1 MGTPLE
7 TLASQ
12 QFVAESIDKLRRK
25 LLDLTARNPLLAFK
39 HATRSRRSVRVV
51 DELPDQLHLK
61 LATGKSLRFKGLPQ
75 PDNEPADEKT
85 IQFRRALEQAK
96 LEDEVYTKR
105 IEELGPD
112 ANDRELQLAEFE
124 LRARVRES
132 LGLPPATRSVVLTP
146 TAVAKAMGIDPTFDL
161 PAPGA
166 QPLSAKHD
174 DDAIQTL
181 LFDEQ
186 LHHTLNGIRDHTRS
200 SLDETGVNILYCAFG
215 FLEWFEDETSRTALH
230 APLLLYPIE
239 IRQQL
244 VRGQYQYAIASIG
257 DDLLTNATLRERL
270 RRDFALELPDIAEEE
285 TPESYF
291 GQVQRVIET
300 HKSWRVKR
308 WITVGLFNFTRLA
321 MYEDLDPSAWPTNKS
336 LVKHAGVG
344 KLLAGCN
351 AEPSHVTYASDED
364 LESDDFGTAQERPE
378 ILTIHDADSSQ
389 IHAIQDVLSGKDL
402 VIEGPPGTG
411 KSQTITN
418 IIAAAIAQQKTVL
431 FVAEKMAAL
440 NVVHSR
446 MRDAGLGEFC
456 LPIHSTKASRHE
468 VVKAIGDR
476 VKFPRHRICEVEIN
490 TAIAELQ
497 RLRMQLRGYVV
508 ALNQPAGEIGKTIHD
523 VFWRLQRLRDEY
535 PDLPSDLDE
544 ITLENAESIT
554 VIDAQRAR
562 HALEML
568 ATQRQS
574 ILDRYQSV
582 RRHPW
587 YGIAHHAMDPFT
599 ASDVI
604 RLVRSIAESAKQ
616 CAAADRTF
624 SDFVGIDQ
632 GRSIQQMQALVEV
645 VNKLVPPAPNIQSEL
660 ASRLAT
666 REARVVLAQFIDAV
680 NKYRTL
686 AAEIPNKFQS
696 TTAMLSVDLSELQ
709 KIEAQAHE
717 SQLQSWKVQDIGPAL
732 QRATAELQKL
742 ERASHCASVIAKLF
756 GLEMIP
762 NIEGLSRLLAA
773 CVVASKAPSML
784 IVGRDQRLLDHNA
797 YEIVRQSVATWKR
810 LSEARTRLEAVFN
823 LSATIDPEVLEAHA
837 ASLRNAP
844 VIPWFNLP
852 WWKARQAY
860 QRLSRVPEKLRTADI
875 AARLDALASHVREER
890 KYRSDSLSR
899 DVMGDRFQGI
909 ETDFKPIVTI
919 VDWGKTVRQEF
930 PAVDEIGRIIRNV
943 LFETP
948 PENFEA
954 LRAQA
959 RDASFTILDEVCRSA
974 SPDDHVH
981 ALVERCRKR
990 AATLQKLM
998 ELANRCAL
1006 NPNVALGECGNLAA
1020 EVQRYRDLH
1029 AYLHD
1034 GNQAEALLGTSY
1046 AGPDTELAPL
1056 VATAAYAQ
1064 QLEDANLPTEL
1075 TQWLLASD
1083 QASRL
1088 HRVQDLA
1095 HQIGECVQRLHRDRD
1110 ALYALTPID
1119 TKAWL
1124 GFDDLLETQPLE
1136 LSTVLEKAAQLPEEL
1151 EALVDDQRAEH
1162 LVLECGLQQL
1172 LDLFERAKHPLQLLP
1187 IAYDRVL
1194 HQSIARAAV
1203 SRSPDLQRFA
1213 GMTHEKARERFRQ
1226 LDRQLIELHRKQLA
1240 CELMRRPVEQGT
1252 NTGSRKTWTGMRLIE
1267 LEISKQQQHPPIRNL
1282 MDRAGQAIQQLMP
1295 CFMMSPLTVAQFLQP
1310 GGLHFDL
1317 VIMDEA
1323 SQLRP
1328 EDAIGAIARGSQF
1341 VIVGDPK
1348 QLPPTDFFHRAND
1361 SEDDDGSV
1369 ADEESIL
1376 DAALA
1381 VVRPA
1386 RRLKWHY
1393 RSRHESLIAYS
1404 NREFY
1409 DRDLVVFPSPHNT
1422 HGDYGVRQVR
1432 VPDGHFKNRVNMK
1445 EVERIAQDAIE
1456 FMQQHPDRSLGIVA
1470 MNQPQRDAI
1479 SLRMDE
1485 LFESHPAA
1493 EAYRLKWED
1502 TLEPFFVKNLEN
1514 VQGDERD
1521 AIFISTVYGPD
1532 EEGNF
1537 HQRFGPINTSGGHRR
1552 LNVLFTRAKYQ
1563 VVVFTSMVSGM
1574 IRADERSSWGVRVL
1588 KGYLDYA
1595 STGRLTQPVVQT
1607 GRSPES
1613 DFEISVARRLQEAGF
1628 EVVPQ
1633 VGVAG
1638 YFIDLAVRHPAYPG
1652 TFALGIECDGSMYHS
1667 AKSAR
1672 DRDRLRQEILENLGW
1687 RIYRI
1692 WSLDWYRNTARET
1705 QRLIARVKEACAECC
1720 Q

>member
-1 MGTPLE
+1 M
-7 TLASQ
+7 
-12 QFVAESIDKLRRK
+12 
-25 LLDLTARNPLLAFK
+25 
-39 HATRSRRSVRVV
+39 
-51 DELPDQLHLK
+51 
-61 LATGKSLRFKGLPQ
+61 
-75 PDNEPADEKT
+75 
-85 IQFRRALEQAK
+85 
-96 LEDEVYTKR
+96 
-105 IEELGPD
+105 
-112 ANDRELQLAEFE
+112 
-124 LRARVRES
+124 
-132 LGLPPATRSVVLTP
+132 
-146 TAVAKAMGIDPTFDL
+146 
-161 PAPGA
+161 
-166 QPLSAKHD
+166 
-174 DDAIQTL
+174 
-181 LFDEQ
+181 
-186 LHHTLNGIRDHTRS
+186 
-200 SLDETGVNILYCAFG
+200 
-215 FLEWFEDETSRTALH
+215 
-230 APLLLYPIE
+230 
-239 IRQQL
+239 
-244 VRGQYQYAIASIG
+244 
-257 DDLLTNATLRERL
+257 
-270 RRDFALELPDIAEEE
+270 
-285 TPESYF
+285 
-291 GQVQRVIET
+291 
-300 HKSWRVKR
+300 
-308 WITVGLFNFTRLA
+308 
-321 MYEDLDPSAWPTNKS
+321 
-336 LVKHAGVG
+336 
-344 KLLAGCN
+344 
-351 AEPSHVTYASDED
+351 
-364 LESDDFGTAQERPE
+364 
-378 ILTIHDADSSQ
+378 
-389 IHAIQDVLSGKDL
+389 
-402 VIEGPPGTG
+402 
-411 KSQTITN
+411 
-418 IIAAAIAQQKTVL
+418 
-431 FVAEKMAAL
+431 
-440 NVVHSR
+440 
-446 MRDAGLGEFC
+446 
-456 LPIHSTKASRHE
+456 
-468 VVKAIGDR
+468 
-476 VKFPRHRICEVEIN
+476 
-490 TAIAELQ
+490 
-497 RLRMQLRGYVV
+497 
-508 ALNQPAGEIGKTIHD
+508 
-523 VFWRLQRLRDEY
+523 
-535 PDLPSDLDE
+535 
-544 ITLENAESIT
+544 
-554 VIDAQRAR
+554 
-562 HALEML
+562 
-568 ATQRQS
+568 
-574 ILDRYQSV
+574 
-582 RRHPW
+582 
-587 YGIAHHAMDPFT
+587 
-599 ASDVI
+599 
-604 RLVRSIAESAKQ
+604 
-616 CAAADRTF
+616 
-624 SDFVGIDQ
+624 
-632 GRSIQQMQALVEV
+632 
-645 VNKLVPPAPNIQSEL
+645 
-660 ASRLAT
+660 
-666 REARVVLAQFIDAV
+666 
-680 NKYRTL
+680 
-686 AAEIPNKFQS
+686 
-696 TTAMLSVDLSELQ
+696 
-709 KIEAQAHE
+709 
-717 SQLQSWKVQDIGPAL
+717 
-732 QRATAELQKL
+732 
-742 ERASHCASVIAKLF
+742 
-756 GLEMIP
+756 
-762 NIEGLSRLLAA
+762 
-773 CVVASKAPSML
+773 
-784 IVGRDQRLLDHNA
+784 
-797 YEIVRQSVATWKR
+797 
-810 LSEARTRLEAVFN
+810 
-823 LSATIDPEVLEAHA
+823 
-837 ASLRNAP
+837 
-844 VIPWFNLP
+844 
-852 WWKARQAY
+852 
-860 QRLSRVPEKLRTADI
+860 
-875 AARLDALASHVREER
+875 
-890 KYRSDSLSR
+890 
-899 DVMGDRFQGI
+899 
-909 ETDFKPIVTI
+909 
-919 VDWGKTVRQEF
+919 
-930 PAVDEIGRIIRNV
+930 
-943 LFETP
+943 
-948 PENFEA
+948 
-954 LRAQA
+954 
-959 RDASFTILDEVCRSA
+959 
-974 SPDDHVH
+974 
-981 ALVERCRKR
+981 
-990 AATLQKLM
+990 
-998 ELANRCAL
+998 
-1006 NPNVALGECGNLAA
+1006 
-1020 EVQRYRDLH
+1020 
-1029 AYLHD
+1029 
-1034 GNQAEALLGTSY
+1034 
-1046 AGPDTELAPL
+1046 
-1056 VATAAYAQ
+1056 ATAAYAQ

-1295 CFMMSPLTVAQFLQP
+1295 CFMMSPLTVAKFLQP